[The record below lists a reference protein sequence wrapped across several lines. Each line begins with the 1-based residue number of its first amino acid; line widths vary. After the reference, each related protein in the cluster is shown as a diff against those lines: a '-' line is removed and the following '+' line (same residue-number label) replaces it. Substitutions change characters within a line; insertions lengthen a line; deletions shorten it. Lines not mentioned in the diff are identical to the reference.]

1 MLRVNDLALKD
12 YIFIILATLGV
23 VFFVYQ
29 KIVGEKE
36 EVSIDGTSRI
46 VQIAEKSLFVEIAAS
61 EEAIKRGLSSVS
73 KIEDR
78 KGMLF
83 VHQFVDTHTYNMNDM
98 KFDLDFIF
106 INQNQVV
113 DIAKSVSHRYNGTI
127 KGAVGYDKVI
137 EVNADWVRKNNIK
150 IGDSF
155 KFGD

>member
-1 MLRVNDLALKD
+1 MLKVDNLGLKD

-23 VFFVYQ
+23 VFFIYQ

-36 EVSIDGTSRI
+36 EVSIDGTSRV
-46 VQIAEKSLFVEIAAS
+46 VQIAEKSLLVEIAAS
-61 EEAIKRGLSSVS
+61 EEAIRKGLGGISE
-73 KIEDR
+73 IEDR

-83 VHQFVDTHTYNMNDM
+83 VHQFIDTHAYNMSDM

-106 INQNQVV
+106 INQDQVV

-155 KFGD
+155 KFSD